1 MNKRIFTCAVMAVI
15 MVMCA
20 GCTKYEPDY
29 TIWREGIIQSY
40 DIGEDKTVIK
50 IADAYPNSYGE
61 LLDVSDKAEVLFYGI
76 NGNDYYEKTYVVK
89 DNDVTFTI
97 YADSVDNYSELCDYI
112 QTAGDRILKI
122 TLTNGNLTGLCETG
136 YVLAGGE

>member
-1 MNKRIFTCAVMAVI
+1 MIKRIFTCAVLAVI
-15 MVMCA
+15 MVQCA
-20 GCTKYEPDY
+20 CCTKYEPDY

-61 LLDVSDKAEVLFYGI
+61 LLDVSDKAEVLFYGR
-76 NGNDYYEKTYVVK
+76 NGNDYYEKTYNVK

-97 YADSVDNYSELCDYI
+97 YADSVDNYSEL
-112 QTAGDRILKI
+112 
-122 TLTNGNLTGLCETG
+122 
-136 YVLAGGE
+136 

>member
-1 MNKRIFTCAVMAVI
+1 M
-15 MVMCA
+15 
-20 GCTKYEPDY
+20 
-29 TIWREGIIQSY
+29 
-40 DIGEDKTVIK
+40 
-50 IADAYPNSYGE
+50 
-61 LLDVSDKAEVLFYGI
+61 
-76 NGNDYYEKTYVVK
+76 K

>member
-1 MNKRIFTCAVMAVI
+1 MRCSASAA
-15 MVMCA
+15 CGA
-20 GCTKYEPDY
+20 D
-29 TIWREGIIQSY
+29 
-40 DIGEDKTVIK
+40 IK

-61 LLDVSDKAEVLFYGI
+61 LLDVSDKAEVLFYGR